1 MAFGIGKVLGL
12 AALGVAAVAA
22 APFTGGGS
30 IAGAATLA
38 GSLAGAEALAVGAA
52 VAGGAAGAVLSR
64 REEEEKERKE
74 KEIAKANQKAKNFEE
89 IAKEHQNHTEYILAL
104 SALGISIA
112 NADGEISEEEM
123 DELNEFVGGLAA
135 KKYPSH
141 IIEAIDKMKNNPP
154 TFNDAIKYLEKVNE
168 ADFDILRNVLLVITE
183 ADGKVVNEEKAFIEA
198 FDRKVSE
205 LRER

>member
-38 GSLAGAEALAVGAA
+38 GSLAGAEAVAIGAA
-52 VAGGAAGAVLSR
+52 VAGGAVGAAMSR
-64 REEEEKERKE
+64 REEEEKEKKE

-89 IAKEHQNHTEYILAL
+89 IVKEHQNHTEYILAL
-104 SALGISIA
+104 SALGIAIA
-112 NADGEISEEEM
+112 NADGEISKEEM
-123 DELNEFVGGLAA
+123 AELNEFVGGLAS

-141 IIEAIDKMKNNPP
+141 IIKKIEDMKNNPP
-154 TFNDAIKYLEKVNE
+154 SFNDAIKYLEKVNE
-168 ADFDILRNVLLVITE
+168 TDFDTLRDVLVVITE
-183 ADGKVVNEEKAFIEA
+183 ADGRVVDEEKAFIEA
-198 FDRKVSE
+198 FDRKVFE
-205 LRER
+205 LRG